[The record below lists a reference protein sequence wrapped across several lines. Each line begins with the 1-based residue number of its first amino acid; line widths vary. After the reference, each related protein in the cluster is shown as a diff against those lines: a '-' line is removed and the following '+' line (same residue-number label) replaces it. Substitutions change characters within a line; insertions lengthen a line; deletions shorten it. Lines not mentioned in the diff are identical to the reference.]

1 MDNNRNFFLYLIML
15 GVLSIFAWHILPVAP
30 RGGQVSSCRDTTI
43 YNIKYRDTTIYDIE
57 RRDSVII
64 DYTLVPATD
73 FDTVVLCDTAY
84 IAVPIA
90 SYNFTDSLSD
100 IWTSG
105 YRVTLDSV
113 KYHFREVTKMVE
125 NTVVAKPPRL
135 SVDGGVM
142 MYGGGYIDADVAA
155 SLRLGDR
162 WSVCVKAGLT
172 TRDGLSPIAGVGA
185 RYRIR

>member
-1 MDNNRNFFLYLIML
+1 MDNNRNVFFCLIML
-15 GVLSIFAWHILPVAP
+15 GFLSIFAWHILPVAP

-57 RRDSVII
+57 RRDSVIV
-64 DYTLVPATD
+64 DYTLIPTTD
-73 FDTVVLCDTAY
+73 LDTVVLRDTTY
-84 IAVPIA
+84 IAVPVV
-90 SYNFTDSLSD
+90 SYHFTDSLSD
-100 IWTSG
+100 IWASG

-113 KYHFREVTKMVE
+113 RYHFREVTKMVE
-125 NTVVAKPPRL
+125 NTIVAKPPRL

-162 WSVCVKAGLT
+162 WSVCVKAGLS
-172 TRDGLSPIAGVGA
+172 TRDGLSPFAGVGV